1 MSTGLARAVPTAFA
15 SMTFEFR
22 PDVDL
27 ITSARAFV
35 TAFYGR
41 VLDDPDAVSRIAL
54 ASHELLENVFKYSV
68 DGRSTFTIEVS
79 ADGDSFVLRI
89 RVKNRATPERA
100 REALRV
106 IREIG
111 ELGDPGGMYQTF
123 VRRCARERDGAGLS
137 SGLGLARIVAEA
149 EMRVYGE
156 VDGDEVTIVA
166 EGLAR
171 PAALAAPS

>member
-1 MSTGLARAVPTAFA
+1 VSATIGPVGA

-27 ITSARAFV
+27 ITRAREFV
-35 TAFYGR
+35 SSFYER
-41 VLDDPDAVSRIAL
+41 VLADPDAVSRIAL
-54 ASHELLENVFKYSV
+54 ATHELLENVFKYSV
-68 DGRSTFTIEVS
+68 DGRSTFAIEVG
-79 ADGDSFVLRI
+79 ADGDAFMLRI

-100 REALRV
+100 LEALRV

-111 ELGDPGGMYQTF
+111 ELGDPLEMYQTF
-123 VRRCARERDGAGLS
+123 VRRCAKARDG

-166 EGLAR
+166 EGHAR
-171 PAALAAPS
+171 PAAAAAQT

>member
-1 MSTGLARAVPTAFA
+1 MTAALAPVGA

-27 ITSARAFV
+27 ITRAREFV
-35 TAFYGR
+35 AAFYER

-54 ASHELLENVFKYSV
+54 ATHELLENVFKYSV
-68 DGRSTFTIEVS
+68 DGRSTFAIEVGV
-79 ADGDSFVLRI
+79 DGDSFMLRI

-100 REALRV
+100 HEVLRV

-111 ELGDPGGMYQTF
+111 ELGDPLEMYQTF
-123 VRRCARERDGAGLS
+123 VRRCAKARDG

-171 PAALAAPS
+171 PATAAAGT

>member
-1 MSTGLARAVPTAFA
+1 MSGGVARDTKATGA

-35 TAFYGR
+35 SAFFAR
-41 VLDDPDAVSRIAL
+41 VVDDPDAVSRIAL

-68 DGRSTFTIEVS
+68 DGRSTFTIEVG
-79 ADGDSFVLRI
+79 ADGDSYTLRI

-111 ELGDPGGMYQTF
+111 ELGDPLDMYQTF
-123 VRRCARERDGAGLS
+123 VRRCARERDG

-171 PAALAAPS
+171 PAARAAGT

>member
-1 MSTGLARAVPTAFA
+1 MSAAIPPIGA

-27 ITSARAFV
+27 ITRAREFV
-35 TAFYGR
+35 TAFYER
-41 VLDDPDAVSRIAL
+41 VLDDADAVARIAL
-54 ASHELLENVFKYSV
+54 ATHELLENVFKYSV
-68 DGRSTFTIEVS
+68 DGRSTFAIEVG
-79 ADGDSFVLRI
+79 AAGDSFVLRI

-100 REALRV
+100 HEVLRV

-111 ELGDPGGMYQTF
+111 ALGDPLEMYQTF
-123 VRRCARERDGAGLS
+123 VRRCAKTDDG

-171 PAALAAPS
+171 PAALAAQS

>member
-1 MSTGLARAVPTAFA
+1 MSVSLAPVGA
-15 SMTFEFR
+15 SMTFEFS

-27 ITSARAFV
+27 ITRAREFV
-35 TAFYGR
+35 AAFYER
-41 VLDDPDAVSRIAL
+41 VLADPDAVSRIAL
-54 ASHELLENVFKYSV
+54 ATHELLENVFKYST
-68 DGRSTFTIEVS
+68 DGRSTFAIEVG
-79 ADGDSFVLRI
+79 ADGDSFMLRI
-89 RVKNRATPERA
+89 RVRNRATPERA
-100 REALRV
+100 LEALRV

-111 ELGDPGGMYQTF
+111 ELGDPLEMYQTF
-123 VRRCARERDGAGLS
+123 VRRCAKHRDG

-171 PAALAAPS
+171 PATQT